1 MDIKSKKSD
10 TEELNEGSNNEKKK
24 NFGRF
29 KAVLTSGMMRTLAFL
44 LTCAM
49 GVCILGWA
57 FQHDENGNNSGYF
70 FEDRYT
76 SSEEFISSKNN
87 LYQALCT
94 TATVYLRNCKNGEFQ
109 GSEDLYKN
117 FMRALKS
124 YEYSNIINIYSNNR
138 TPVIE
143 SSFFDYYV
151 CFGNSVITNIEE
163 MTGIIADQNDI
174 KDFQKERSC
183 WYTRY
188 KNTAENDE
196 NYQSNDNSMDYFITS
211 DHWSASDGNFTE
223 QEIYSMYSIPVG
235 WLGYD
240 SYGRYISCYGPYDDL
255 YIYDFDIN
263 DASKA
268 YIINGYK
275 KVLISKEKLE
285 DYNDYYESYNEDGKL
300 YADISIEDLE
310 GYKFNLLDDED
321 MIVMISP
328 NQEKLAAA
336 EARFNKSVDLKN
348 KLTVKII
355 AASLVLLICVVY
367 LIAVCG
373 YCGENNQ
380 KWRYAVIF
388 GRWHTEFLVIGMIM
402 SLAFAGVILSE
413 YSGWLR
419 IIKNLFDIPR
429 PYSYWCLGGAVTFIS
444 AAGLGFLLG
453 AVSKLKVHS
462 FWRDFYVFKLFK
474 GFLRWSGEK
483 LRSWGLFEKYSSQTV
498 ARKLYI
504 RQWIFAGVTAAE
516 ALIIIMSYGVQHYSY
531 EDDYDYYRSGLNS
544 GLAVISIIAWI
555 VYFIWFIITEF
566 RIYRDINRLDI
577 QIDQMSRGDEPDSD
591 IPVTSPV
598 YSDSIKLSEISKN
611 IKDTVEKQVQSER
624 MKIELVTNVSH
635 DLKTPLTSIISY
647 IDLLKSEDLPP
658 EAMDYVKILEQKSE
672 KLKNIVADVFSL
684 AKATSGVDIDME
696 KLDAVILLNQALADA
711 QDKIEKSGRQMKI
724 NTEAK
729 SAIIT
734 ADGNKLYRVFQNLID
749 NALNYSMDGT
759 RIFIDFKEEK
769 NYIRLEMKNTASYE
783 MNFTPDEI
791 TERFTRGD
799 KSRTDGGNG
808 LGLSIAKTFTE
819 ACGGVFRIELDGDVF
834 KAVLLFQKSTD
845 SDGFVKTS
853 E

>member
-10 TEELNEGSNNEKKK
+10 TEELSKGSKNDKKK
-24 NFGRF
+24 NFSRF

-44 LTCAM
+44 LTCTM

-57 FQHDENGNNSGYF
+57 FQRDENGNNFGYF

-109 GSEDLYKN
+109 GSEYLYKN
-117 FMRALKS
+117 FMRALKN
-124 YEYSNIINIYSNNR
+124 YEYSNIIKIYSSGA
-138 TPVIE
+138 PIIE
-143 SSFFDYYV
+143 SSLFDYYL
-151 CFGNSVITNIEE
+151 CFGDNVITNIEG
-163 MTGIIADQNDI
+163 MNGIIADQNDI
-174 KDFQKERSC
+174 KDFQKERKC

-188 KNTAENDE
+188 KNVTENDK
-196 NYQSNDNSMDYFITS
+196 NYQSEDENFDYLITS
-211 DHWSASDGNFTE
+211 GYTANGAKDFTE
-223 QEIYSMYSIPVG
+223 SENYSMYSIPVG
-235 WLGYD
+235 WSGYD
-240 SYGRYISCYGPYDDL
+240 SYGRYISCYGPYDYL
-255 YIYDFDIN
+255 SIYDFDIN
-263 DASKA
+263 DESKS
-268 YIINGYK
+268 YIINGFK
-275 KVLISKEKLE
+275 KVLISEKNYD
-285 DYNDYYESYNEDGKL
+285 DYNFYEYFEEDGKL
-300 YADISIEDLE
+300 YANISIQDLA
-310 GYKFNLLDDED
+310 GYEFNVLDDED
-321 MIVMISP
+321 MTVMISP

-336 EARFNKSVDLKN
+336 EVSFNKSIELNN
-348 KLTVKII
+348 KLTVRII
-355 AASLVLLICVVY
+355 AASLVLLVCVVY

-373 YCGENNQ
+373 YCGENNK
-380 KWRYAVIF
+380 KWRYTVIF

-402 SLAFAGVILSE
+402 SLTFAVFILSE
-413 YSGWLR
+413 YTGCLR
-419 IIKNLFDIPR
+419 IIKNLLNIPR
-429 PYSYWCLGGAVTFIS
+429 PYSYWCLGGAITFIS

-462 FWRDFYVFKLFK
+462 FWRDFYVFKLFR

-647 IDLLKSEDLPP
+647 IDLLKSEDLTP
-658 EAMDYVKILEQKSE
+658 EAMDYVRILEQKSE

-759 RIFIDFKEEK
+759 RIFIDLKEEK
-769 NYIRLEMKNTASYE
+769 NYIRLEIKNTASYE

-845 SDGFVKTS
+845 PDGFAKTS